1 MGGATSAVL
10 AVERKATQKLQDPRT
25 VRKILRVDDKV
36 AVAFAGLNADA
47 RVLVNMT
54 RVEGQSQRLNH
65 EDEPSVE
72 HVARYMARQQQK
84 YTHRGGVRPFGVSTL
99 VIGYDEEGKAK
110 LFNTDPS
117 GTYHSW
123 KASCI
128 GRNSKTVQDYLEKNW
143 TEGLDDAA
151 TLRIALKALLE
162 VVEGSNQTIDVISVS
177 CANGVPEDPKFLG
190 DEVGTLIEEIKAE
203 AEA

>member
-54 RVEGQSQRLNH
+54 RMECQSLRLNY

-84 YTHRGGVRPFGVSTL
+84 YPRRGGVRPFGVSTL
-99 VIGYDEEGKAK
+99 IIGYSEDGEAK
-110 LFNTDPS
+110 LYNTDPS
-117 GTYHSW
+117 GTYYSW
-123 KASCI
+123 KATCI

-143 TEGLDDAA
+143 TDGLDDQA
-151 TLRIALKALLE
+151 TLRLALKALLE
-162 VVEGSNQTIDVISVS
+162 VVEGSGQTVAVIFIS
-177 CANGVPEDPKFLG
+177 CANGVPEEPKYLG
-190 DEVGTLIEEIKAE
+190 EEVGTI
-203 AEA
+203 

>member
-1 MGGATSAVL
+1 MG
-10 AVERKATQKLQDPRT
+10 

-54 RVEGQSQRLNH
+54 RVEGQSMRLNY

-99 VIGYDEEGKAK
+99 IIGYDAEGKAK

-117 GTYHSW
+117 GTYYSW

-143 TEGLDDAA
+143 AEGLDDAA
-151 TLRIALKALLE
+151 TLRLALKALLE
-162 VVEGSNQTIDVISVS
+162 VVEGSGQTVDVISVS
-177 CANGVPEDPKFLG
+177 CTNGAPEEPKFLG
-190 DEVGTLIEEIKAE
+190 DEVGPLIEEIKAE